1 METNNIK
8 TIEQKLSLYA
18 ALGTAGYYS
27 SEAMELKKKL
37 REMREKEMINRL
49 KIILC
54 QVQSS

>member
-1 METNNIK
+1 METIK
-8 TIEQKLSLYA
+8 TIEAQLEMYS